1 MYRLLDASSTLNAA
15 MHSKP
20 ANTEKVATIRSF
32 HECVRK
38 LGRGVLRYHLAMLMR
53 NR

>member
-1 MYRLLDASSTLNAA
+1 MR
-15 MHSKP
+15 SKF
-20 ANTEKVATIRSF
+20 ANTEKVATIRSI

>member
-1 MYRLLDASSTLNAA
+1 MR
-15 MHSKP
+15 SKF

-38 LGRGVLRYHLAMLMR
+38 RGRGVLRYHLAVLTLVR
-53 NR
+53 